1 MAVRQ
6 TGRRVRD
13 EAPRRGA
20 ERKHTAPAVRPS
32 RRGKREALAPSERRR
47 LIQLVACGGVFVLLV
62 AVKLLLP
69 DRLAQ
74 VNGRLTGMLE
84 QNMDVRAVFSA
95 VGRAVSGEADVD
107 VALQDVYQAVFRPQE
122 LSPAVEAAAA
132 PAGEEVD
139 LLPPDVMAPLRSF
152 RSGTGT
158 SDGWLLPPSPEQ
170 ENGTGEEKEAAAEDP
185 AQTDAADDPEASTL
199 AYVLYSAENLPEDV
213 CLEQSVLGFDYCTP
227 VMGTLTSG
235 FGYREHP
242 VEGEERFHYGLDI
255 GAAAGTEIGCFA
267 AGTVSAVGE
276 SSSYGKYVTV
286 SHPGGYSTLYAHCSR
301 ILASSGDAV
310 EEGEP
315 IAEVGET
322 GMATGPHLHF
332 ELHQGSQ
339 YLNPIY
345 YVSLA

>member
-47 LIQLVACGGVFVLLV
+47 LIQMVACGGVFVLLV

-170 ENGTGEEKEAAAEDP
+170 ENGTGGREGGCGRRSG
-185 AQTDAADDPEASTL
+185 ADRCRRRP
-199 AYVLYSAENLPEDV
+199 
-213 CLEQSVLGFDYCTP
+213 G
-227 VMGTLTSG
+227 
-235 FGYREHP
+235 
-242 VEGEERFHYGLDI
+242 GL
-255 GAAAGTEIGCFA
+255 
-267 AGTVSAVGE
+267 
-276 SSSYGKYVTV
+276 
-286 SHPGGYSTLYAHCSR
+286 HPGLCPLFG
-301 ILASSGDAV
+301 
-310 EEGEP
+310 GEP
-315 IAEVGET
+315 AGGCLPGAVRAG
-322 GMATGPHLHF
+322 L
-332 ELHQGSQ
+332 
-339 YLNPIY
+339 
-345 YVSLA
+345 

>member
-152 RSGTGT
+152 RKIRRRPM
-158 SDGWLLPPSPEQ
+158 PPTTRRPPPWPMSSIRRRTCRRMSAWSSPCW
-170 ENGTGEEKEAAAEDP
+170 A
-185 AQTDAADDPEASTL
+185 
-199 AYVLYSAENLPEDV
+199 
-213 CLEQSVLGFDYCTP
+213 
-227 VMGTLTSG
+227 LTTAP
-235 FGYREHP
+235 R
-242 VEGEERFHYGLDI
+242 
-255 GAAAGTEIGCFA
+255 
-267 AGTVSAVGE
+267 
-276 SSSYGKYVTV
+276 
-286 SHPGGYSTLYAHCSR
+286 
-301 ILASSGDAV
+301 
-310 EEGEP
+310 
-315 IAEVGET
+315 
-322 GMATGPHLHF
+322 
-332 ELHQGSQ
+332 
-339 YLNPIY
+339 
-345 YVSLA
+345 